1 MKFHASSLFC
11 TAAIFTSAILLP
23 VTSSAQLTITNG
35 VQKFASLTSTTVTM
49 SNKCELWV
57 TNITPLS
64 GCIIN
69 LNSTDAWLF
78 LTGVKPSVVAA
89 SYLAQ
94 VRVNGAGAVADSNCK
109 VVQYG
114 QYGTVVIPYSSSFQ
128 PLTVFTE
135 PEFAGAA
142 TQYSSYVYHTGGGI
156 ASFSSF
162 KLKRGYQA
170 VFAATADGK
179 NNSKCYVA
187 QDGDLEIGV
196 LPDALN
202 GNVQFIYVTP
212 WKWTSKKGIAGNPG
226 NSRLN
231 LLWWYDWNIDQSST
245 RDLEYVAIRQQQF
258 WPSLSQNWQ
267 SLGINTIL
275 GYNEPDQANQANLS
289 VSTAI
294 SSWGDVLGTGLRAGS
309 PATSDGGRSSW
320 LYPFMSQA
328 DAAGLRVDFVAI
340 HYYQS
345 HNPSDPS
352 GCASQMLSFL
362 QDIWNNT
369 HRPIWVTEW
378 NNGANWTDS
387 QNPPPTYAQQQA
399 CVQAMVNMLETTPFV
414 ERYALY
420 NWVEDTRSLIT
431 SSNTVT
437 PAGTFYSNVV
447 SSLSYSQAMPDNG
460 VRGIA
465 QFLFSTNTWDTSGY
479 CNNGMA
485 VGAPSF
491 TVGHNAQSHAIV
503 LDGQNSYVQ
512 LPANIAQ
519 GTGFTFAGWI
529 NWNGGANW
537 QRILDFG
544 NDTTHYL
551 FLTPSSGSGTLRFA
565 INNGSGEQIVETSAL
580 TSGSWQHVA
589 VTLSGNTA
597 TLYVNGV
604 QVASSTGFSIAPS
617 AFNPIKNYLGKSQ
630 FSADPLFNGMM
641 DAVTIKDYAMTA
653 GQIALLQTNVPP
665 QFASSL
671 LTRSGGTEAVPY
683 SDTIAGTATSS
694 NPDDTLTYSKAGGPD
709 WLTVAADGTLSGTP
723 TSSDGGTNYFTIAV
737 SDNAAQNAF
746 VILAIP
752 VTVFTTSGTWIAD
765 ASGNWGAAS
774 DWSGNAVASGTNQT
788 ADFST
793 VNITADR
800 TVTLDS
806 SRTIGN
812 LKFSDAAGANNWT
825 ISAANGS
832 TLSFDTGSAT
842 SPLITVTNTVTI
854 SAPIAGTN
862 GFTKT
867 GPGTMILSGNNP
879 LIGTLFIDTGSN
891 TGNDGIVRVTGPDAF
906 DNASLVSIRNNNSGN
921 STLQLDGSAGNI
933 TINANFSVTYR
944 NNGVIA
950 IENLSGTN
958 VINGNFQMFQG
969 GNSHTVQS
977 DSGLIVFTGTNQYVG
992 GITGVRTNYFTGSG
1006 NHLVVGPI
1014 LDSTNGSPI
1023 ALVKNGSGKL
1033 TLGGANTYTNG
1044 TALNAGTLLV
1054 DGFLPAPFSIASG
1067 TTLGGSGII
1076 NAAVTMPPGTTL
1088 IPGDNFGTLT
1098 VSNNLTLNAASQT
1111 IMQITP
1117 AEGVAPLTNATL
1129 NVSGTF
1135 SPAGT
1140 LAITNL
1146 GDPPSSGDTFRLFN
1160 VAGISGNFATMNFP
1174 PIDPSLTWSFNP
1186 VTGVLMAVPASNTPP
1201 GISSISNQT
1210 VNENTGSGPIAF
1222 TVGDAE
1228 TPADALTVAGISSN
1242 AGLVPP
1248 SSIVFG
1254 GSGSNRTVTIT
1265 PMANKSGT
1273 AMITLAVSDASTNA
1287 TTSFLLTVNF
1297 IDQPPTIS
1305 AIPNQTWNK
1314 NVAFGPLS
1322 FTVGDPDNAASSL
1335 IVNAASSNPA
1345 LIPSSGIVFGGSG
1358 SNRTITLNPATNQS
1372 GTATI
1377 TLTVSDGTLSTNTSF
1392 LVRVIAATTISK
1404 ANNTDNLNLGSSWVG
1419 GLVPDTNGIALW
1431 DNTVTSA
1438 NTVAPGANLSWNGL
1452 KILNPGGPVA
1462 IGPGNSLTLG
1472 ASGIDLSAT
1481 TQNLII
1487 SSGLTI
1493 SAGNQSWNVANGQ
1506 SLTLNAGN
1514 FSRNAGSTLNVLGAG
1529 TLAAS
1534 MTGLTVDASKPSGV
1548 LGGWMFVNNT
1558 NFATITGGNVVPYT
1572 GGLASSTW
1580 GFTDGTGSTNYN
1592 VTAASGTTYGAS
1604 SRVANTIR
1612 YTGAADTLTL
1622 GNNNSGSQLVV
1633 NALIHAGTG
1642 TLSLVNGSGSLTA
1655 AGLAAGT
1662 SKELVLNAA
1671 TAPITVSARIH
1682 NSSSGASAVTI
1693 PGANVVTMSGTND
1706 YTGGTFVN
1714 GALKLG
1720 LANTIPSASSLTVNG
1735 TLDMASFSDT
1745 VAALSGAGVIDNS
1758 VAGTPTLTVN
1768 GTASSTFLGTIKN
1781 AASSLSLT
1789 KTGSGT
1795 LVLASANA
1803 YSGGTAIGASGGAG
1817 VIRAAANQ
1825 ALGTG
1830 NITFDPTGN
1839 GGTARLELTGGSSL
1853 PNTILFS
1860 GRNNSTAGIENISGS
1875 NTLAGLINVVSG
1887 GGVYTIQTDAG
1898 LLTIGGSGST
1908 AITDSASGA
1917 RSLTF
1922 QGTGIGNVA
1931 GNITDGSGTI
1941 SLSKADVGSWTLGG
1955 ANSYSGT
1962 TTVNAGTL
1970 VVNGTLGAGSV
1981 TVNGGTLAGGGI
1993 IGGTVTVLPGAT
2005 LAPGGSLTVL
2015 SVSNDV
2021 TLQSGSTMMF
2031 EISATSGASD
2041 QLVSP
2046 ETLTCSGTLAVT
2058 NISGTLAAGDTFQLF
2073 QAGAIDGT
2081 FTSISLPPLNA
2092 GLSWNT
2098 NNLAVDGT
2106 LSVIS
2111 IVTAPSTN
2119 ASITSMSL
2127 SGTNL
2132 LVHGTNNNVPNT
2144 NFHYVVMSSTDLAL
2158 PMSNWT
2164 PVATNS
2170 FNMDGTFDYT
2180 NPIAPGSPL
2189 QFIDVMIVP

>member
-1 MKFHASSLFC
+1 MNSRVFKLLIALAVLAGISP
-11 TAAIFTSAILLP
+11 AAI
-23 VTSSAQLTITNG
+23 AQTLTITNG
-35 VQKFASLTSTTVTM
+35 VQKYASLTSTTVNM
-49 SNKCELWV
+49 SGKCELWV
-57 TNITPLS
+57 TNSSAPLS
-64 GCIIN
+64 GCTIN
-69 LNSTDAWLF
+69 LNSTDSWLF

-94 VRVNGAGAVADSNCK
+94 VRVNGASAVADSNCK

-114 QYGTVVIPYSSSFQ
+114 QYGAIVIPYSSSFQ
-128 PLTVFTE
+128 PLTVFTQ
-135 PEFAGAA
+135 PEFAGVA
-142 TQYSSYVYHTGGGI
+142 TQYSPYTYYTGGGI

-162 KLKRGYQA
+162 KLKRGYQV
-170 VFAATADGK
+170 VFAQTADGK
-179 NNSKCYVA
+179 NSSKCYVA

-196 LPDALN
+196 LPDALS

-212 WKWTSKKGIAGNPG
+212 WRWTSKKGIAGNPG
-226 NSRLN
+226 NSWLN
-231 LLWWYDWNIDQSST
+231 LLWWYDWNLDQNST
-245 RDLEYVAIRQQQF
+245 RDLEYVAIRQEQF

-267 SLGINTIL
+267 SRGINTIL

-294 SSWGDVLGTGLRAGS
+294 SSWGDVLATGLRVGS

-320 LYPFMSQA
+320 LYPFVSQA

-345 HNPSDPS
+345 HNPADPS

-399 CVQAMVNMLETTPFV
+399 CVQAMVNMLESTPFV

-420 NWVEDTRSLIT
+420 NWVEDTRSLVT

-447 SSLSYSQAMPDNG
+447 SSLSYSQAMPSNS

-485 VGAPSF
+485 VGAPSY
-491 TVGHNAQSHAIV
+491 TVGHNPQSQAIV
-503 LDGQNSYVQ
+503 LDGSNSYVQ
-512 LPANIAQ
+512 LPANIAP
-519 GTGFTFAGWI
+519 GSGFTFAGWI

-537 QRILDFG
+537 QRIFDFG

-565 INNGSGEQIVETSAL
+565 INNGSGEQTVETSAL
-580 TSGSWQHVA
+580 ASGSWQHVA

-604 QVASSTGFSIAPS
+604 QVASSSGFSITPA
-617 AFNPIKNYLGKSQ
+617 AFNPIKNCLGKSQ

-665 QFASSL
+665 QFTSGL

-683 SDTIAGTATSS
+683 SDTIAGTAVSS
-694 NPDDTLTYSKAGGPD
+694 NPGDTLTYSKASGPA
-709 WLTVAADGTLSGTP
+709 WLNVAPDGTLSGTP

-737 SDNAAQNAF
+737 SDGAAQNAF
-746 VILAIP
+746 TVLAIP

-765 ASGNWGAAS
+765 TNDVWSQTN
-774 DWSGNAVASGTNQT
+774 DWNGNAVANGANET

-793 VNITADR
+793 INITADR
-800 TVTLDS
+800 TVTIDS
-806 SRTIGN
+806 SRTIGF
-812 LKFSDAAGANNWT
+812 LKFGDTAGANNWT
-825 ISAANGS
+825 LAGAGGPV
-832 TLSFDTGSAT
+832 LSLDTGSAT
-842 SPLITVTNTVTI
+842 SPLITVTNTATI

-867 GPGTMILSGNNP
+867 GPGTLILSGNDP
-879 LIGTLFIDTGSN
+879 LTGTLFIDTGSN
-891 TGNDGIVRVTGPDAF
+891 TGNDGIVRVAGPDAI
-906 DNASLVSIRNNNSGN
+906 DNASLVSIRNNNNGN

-933 TINANFSVTYR
+933 TINANFTVTYR

-958 VINGNFQMFQG
+958 VINGNFQLFEG

-977 DSGLIVFTGTNQYVG
+977 DSGLIVLTGTNQYVG
-992 GITGVRTNYFTGSG
+992 ALTGVRTNYFTGPG

-1014 LDSTNGSPI
+1014 LNSTNGSPI
-1023 ALVKNGSGKL
+1023 ALVKNGSGTL
-1033 TLGGANTYTNG
+1033 TLGGTNTYTNG
-1044 TALNAGTLLV
+1044 TLFNSGTLLV
-1054 DGFLPAPFSIASG
+1054 DGVLPAPLLIASG
-1067 TTLGGSGII
+1067 TTLGGSGVI
-1076 NAAVTMPPGTTL
+1076 NAPVTLPTGTML

-1098 VSNNLTLNAASQT
+1098 VNNNLSLNAGTQT
-1111 IMQITP
+1111 IMQIAP
-1117 AEGVAPLTNATL
+1117 AENLVPLTNAQL
-1129 NVSGTF
+1129 SVN
-1135 SPAGT
+1135 GT
-1140 LAITNL
+1140 LSVAGALVVTNL
-1146 GDPPSSGDTFRLFN
+1146 GGPLSLGESFQVFN
-1160 VAGISGNFATMNFP
+1160 AAGITGNFATMNFP
-1174 PIDPSLTWSFNP
+1174 PLDPSLVWSFNP
-1186 VTGVLMAVPASNTPP
+1186 VTGVLMVVPASNTPP
-1201 GISSISNQT
+1201 TISSIANQS
-1210 VNENTGSGPIAF
+1210 VNENSGTGPIAF

-1228 TPADALTVAGISSN
+1228 TSADSLILNGISSN

-1248 SSIVFG
+1248 GSIVFG

-1265 PMANKSGT
+1265 PSANKSGT
-1273 AMITLAVSDASTNA
+1273 ATITLAVSDGFTNA

-1314 NVAFGPLS
+1314 NVAIGPLS
-1322 FTVGDPDNAASSL
+1322 FTVSDPDNAASSL
-1335 IVNAASSNPA
+1335 IVSGSSSNPA
-1345 LIPSSGIVFGGSG
+1345 LIPLSGIVFGGSG
-1358 SNRTITLNPATNQS
+1358 SNRTVTLNPTTNQS
-1372 GTATI
+1372 GTTTI
-1377 TLTVSDGTLSTNTSF
+1377 TLTVSDGTLSTNTAF
-1392 LVRVIAATTISK
+1392 LVTVIAPATISK
-1404 ANNTDNLNLGSSWVG
+1404 ANNTDNLNLGSSWVSG
-1419 GLVPDTNGIALW
+1419 AVPDTNGIGLW
-1431 DNTVTSA
+1431 DSTVTSA
-1438 NTVAPGANLSWNGL
+1438 NTVALGANLSWNGL
-1452 KILNPGGPVA
+1452 KVLNPGGPVA
-1462 IGPGNSLTLG
+1462 IAAGNTLTLG
-1472 ASGIDLSAT
+1472 LSGIDLSAAS
-1481 TQNLII
+1481 QNLTI

-1493 SAGNQSWNVANGQ
+1493 SPGNQAWNVVGGQ
-1506 SLTLNAGN
+1506 SLTLNTGS
-1514 FSRNAGSTLNVLGAG
+1514 FSRNTGSTLNLQGAG
-1529 TLAAS
+1529 TVAAS
-1534 MTGLTVDASKPSGV
+1534 MPGLAVDASKPSGI
-1548 LGGWMFVNNT
+1548 LGGWIFVNNT

-1572 GGLASSTW
+1572 GGFASSTW

-1604 SRVANTIR
+1604 SRVANTVR

-1633 NALIHAGTG
+1633 NGLINAGTG
-1642 TLSLVNGSGSLTA
+1642 TLSLVNGTGSLTT
-1655 AGLAAGT
+1655 AGLAPGT

-1671 TAPITVSARIH
+1671 TAPITVSARTH

-1693 PGANVVTMSGTND
+1693 VGANIVTMSGSND

-1714 GALKLG
+1714 GTLKLG
-1720 LANTIPSASSLTVNG
+1720 AANSIPSASSLTVNG
-1735 TLDMASFSDT
+1735 TLDTASFSDT
-1745 VAALSGAGVIDNS
+1745 IAALSGAGVIDNS

-1768 GTASSTFLGTIKN
+1768 GTASSTFMGTIKN
-1781 AASSLSLT
+1781 TANALALT

-1795 LVLASANA
+1795 LILASANA
-1803 YSGGTAIGASGGAG
+1803 YSGGTTIGASGGAG

-1839 GGTARLELTGGSSL
+1839 GSTARLELAGGISL
-1853 PNTILFS
+1853 PNTISFS
-1860 GRNNSTAGIENISGS
+1860 GRNNSTVGIENVSGS
-1875 NTLAGLINVVSG
+1875 NTLAGPINLVSG
-1887 GGVYTIQTDAG
+1887 GGVYNIQTDAG
-1898 LLTIGGSGST
+1898 LLTISSSGVT

-1922 QGTGIGNVA
+1922 QGAGSGSIA
-1931 GNITDGSGTI
+1931 GNITDGSGAI
-1941 SLSKADVGSWTLGG
+1941 SISKADIGTWTLSG
-1955 ANSYSGT
+1955 ANTYSGT

-1970 VVNGTLGAGSV
+1970 IVNGSIGSGSV
-1981 TVNGGTLAGGGI
+1981 AVNGGTLGGDGI
-1993 IGGTVTVLPGAT
+1993 IGGSVTVLSGGT
-2005 LAPGGSLTVL
+2005 LAPGGGLTVL

-2021 TLQSGSTMMF
+2021 TLQSGSTTIF
-2031 EISATSGASD
+2031 EISATAVAND
-2041 QLVSP
+2041 QLTASG
-2046 ETLTCSGTLAVT
+2046 TLTCSGTLAVT
-2058 NISGTLAAGDTFQLF
+2058 NINGTLLAGDTFQLF
-2073 QAGAIDGT
+2073 QAGTIYGA
-2081 FTSISLPPLNA
+2081 FNSNSLPPLSA
-2092 GLSWNT
+2092 GLAWNT
-2098 NNLAVDGT
+2098 ANLGSGQ
-2106 LSVIS
+2106 LSVVQVAPANIS
-2111 IVTAPSTN
+2111 WSMAGSTGLN
-2119 ASITSMSL
+2119 LTWPANYIGWQLQVQTNTVA
-2127 SGTNL
+2127 GTNW
-2132 LVHGTNNNVPNT
+2132 VDVPG
-2144 NFHYVVMSSTDLAL
+2144 SAL
-2158 PMSNWT
+2158 
-2164 PVATNS
+2164 TNS
-2170 FNMDGTFDYT
+2170 MLVPVDPTV
-2180 NPIAPGSPL
+2180 GSMFYRLIYP
-2189 QFIDVMIVP
+2189 

>member
-1 MKFHASSLFC
+1 MKSRALSLFC
-11 TAAIFTSAILLP
+11 TAAIFTGVTLLP
-23 VTSSAQLTITNG
+23 ITSSAQLTITNG

-57 TNITPLS
+57 TNSAPLS

-114 QYGTVVIPYSSSFQ
+114 QYGAIVIPYSSSFQ
-128 PLTVFTE
+128 PLTAFTE
-135 PEFAGAA
+135 PEFAGSA
-142 TQYSSYVYHTGGGI
+142 TQYSSYTLYAGGGI
-156 ASFSSF
+156 TSFSSF
-162 KLKRGYQA
+162 RLKRGYQV

-196 LPDALN
+196 LPDGLN

-212 WKWTSKKGIAGNPG
+212 WRWTSKKGIAGNPG

-245 RDLEYVAIRQQQF
+245 RDFEYVAIRQQQF

-294 SSWGDVLGTGLRAGS
+294 SSWGDVLGSGLRAGS

-320 LYPFMSQA
+320 LYPFVSQA

-345 HNPSDPS
+345 HNPADPS

-378 NNGANWTDS
+378 NNGANWTDT

-399 CVQAMVNMLETTPFV
+399 CVQAMVNMLESTSYV

-465 QFLFSTNTWDTSGY
+465 QYQFSINTWDTSGY

-485 VGAPSF
+485 IGAPTYS
-491 TVGHNAQSHAIV
+491 VGHNAQSHAIV
-503 LDGQNSYVQ
+503 LDGQSSYVQ

-519 GTGFTFAGWI
+519 GSGFTFASWI

-537 QRILDFG
+537 QRIFDFG

-580 TSGSWQHVA
+580 ASSSWQHVA
-589 VTLSGNTA
+589 ITLSGNTA

-653 GQIALLQTNVPP
+653 GQIAQLQTNVPP
-665 QFASSL
+665 QFTSSL

-694 NPDDTLTYSKAGGPD
+694 NPGDTLTYSKAGGSD
-709 WLTVAADGTLSGTP
+709 WLNVAADGTLSGVP

-737 SDNAAQNAF
+737 SDNAAQNVF

-765 ASGNWGAAS
+765 ASGNWSQAT

-788 ADFST
+788 ADFSL

-812 LKFSDAAGANNWT
+812 LKFSDAAGANNWA
-825 ISAANGS
+825 IAAANGS
-832 TLSFDTGSAT
+832 ALSLDTGSAT
-842 SPLITVTNTVTI
+842 SPLITVTNAVTI
-854 SAPIAGTN
+854 TAPVAGTN

-867 GPGTMILSGNNP
+867 GPGTLILSGNNP
-879 LIGTLFIDTGSN
+879 LTGMLFIDTGSN
-891 TGNDGIVRVTGPDAF
+891 TGNDGIVRVAGPDAF

-933 TINANFSVTYR
+933 TINANFTVTYR

-958 VINGNFQMFQG
+958 VINGNFQLFQG

-992 GITGVRTNYFTGSG
+992 GITGIRTNYFTGPG

-1033 TLGGANTYTNG
+1033 TLAGANTYTNG
-1044 TALNAGTLLV
+1044 TALNAGALLV
-1054 DGFLPAPFSIASG
+1054 DGVLPAPFSIASG
-1067 TTLGGSGII
+1067 TTLGGSGVI
-1076 NAAVTMPPGTTL
+1076 NATVTMPPGTTV

-1140 LAITNL
+1140 LMVTNL
-1146 GDPPSSGDTFRLFN
+1146 GDPPSAGDTFQLFN
-1160 VAGISGNFATMNFP
+1160 VAGISGNFATMSFP
-1174 PIDPSLTWSFNP
+1174 PLDPSLVWSFNP
-1186 VTGVLMAVPASNTPP
+1186 VTGVLVAVPASNTPP
-1201 GISSISNQT
+1201 SISSISNQT
-1210 VNENTGSGPIAF
+1210 VNENSGTGPIAL
-1222 TVGDAE
+1222 TVGDVE
-1228 TPADALTVAGISSN
+1228 TPANTLTVAGISSN

-1254 GSGSNRTVTIT
+1254 GSASNRTVTIT
-1265 PMANKSGT
+1265 PAANKSGT
-1273 AMITLAVSDASTNA
+1273 ATITLAVSDGFTNA
-1287 TTSFLLTVNF
+1287 TTSFQLTVNF
-1297 IDQPPTIS
+1297 IDQPPVVS

-1314 NVAFGPLS
+1314 NVTIGPLS
-1322 FTVGDPDNAASSL
+1322 FTVSDPDNAASSL
-1335 IVNAASSNPA
+1335 IVNAASSNLV
-1345 LIPSSGIVFGGSG
+1345 LISLSGIVFGGSG
-1358 SNRTITLNPATNQS
+1358 SNRTVTLNPAANQGGS
-1372 GTATI
+1372 STI

-1392 LVRVIAATTISK
+1392 LVTVIAPTTVSK
-1404 ANNTDNLNLGSSWVG
+1404 ANNAFNLNLASSWVG
-1419 GLVPDTNGIALW
+1419 GAVPDTNGIALW
-1431 DNTVTSA
+1431 DSTVTSA
-1438 NTVAPGANLSWNGL
+1438 NTVALGASLSWNGL
-1452 KILNPGGPVA
+1452 KVLNPGGPVTLSA
-1462 IGPGNSLTLG
+1462 GNTLTLG
-1472 ASGIDLSAT
+1472 ASGIDLGTAN
-1481 TQNLII
+1481 QNLTI
-1487 SSGLTI
+1487 SSGLAI
-1493 SAGNQSWNVANGQ
+1493 SAGNQAWNVAGGQ
-1506 SLTLNAGN
+1506 SLTLNTGGFA
-1514 FSRNAGSTLNVLGAG
+1514 RNTGSTLNVQGAG
-1529 TLAAS
+1529 TVAAN
-1534 MTGLTVDASKPSGV
+1534 MPGLTVDSSKPSGV
-1548 LGGWMFVNNT
+1548 LGGWMFANNT
-1558 NFATITGGNVVPYT
+1558 NFATLSGGNVVPFT

-1604 SRVANTIR
+1604 SRVANTVR
-1612 YTGAADTLTL
+1612 YTGGADTLTL

-1633 NALIHAGTG
+1633 NGLINAGTG
-1642 TLSLVNGSGSLTA
+1642 TLSLLNGTGSLTA

-1671 TAPITVSARIH
+1671 TAPITVSARTH
-1682 NSSSGASAVTI
+1682 NSSGGASAVTI
-1693 PGANVVTMSGTND
+1693 LGANTVTMSGTND

-1714 GALKLG
+1714 GTLKLG
-1720 LANTIPSASSLTVNG
+1720 LANTIPSTSSVTVSG
-1735 TLDMASFSDT
+1735 TLDMASLSDT
-1745 VAALSGAGVIDNS
+1745 IAALSGGGVIDNS

-1781 AASSLSLT
+1781 TASALSLT

-1795 LVLASANA
+1795 LLLASANA
-1803 YSGGTAIGASGGAG
+1803 YSGGTTIGAGGGAG
-1817 VIRAAANQ
+1817 VIRATANQ

-1830 NITFDPTGN
+1830 NITFDATGN
-1839 GGTARLELTGGSSL
+1839 GSTARLELAGGSSL
-1853 PNTILFS
+1853 PNSISFS
-1860 GRNNSTAGIENISGS
+1860 GRNNSSVGIENISGS
-1875 NTLAGLINVVSG
+1875 NSLTGPINLVSG
-1887 GGVYTIQTDAG
+1887 GGVYNIQTDAG
-1898 LLTIGGSGST
+1898 SLTMGSIGTT

-1917 RSLTF
+1917 RSVTF
-1922 QGTGIGNVA
+1922 QGAGNGSVP
-1931 GNITDGSGTI
+1931 GNITDGSGAI
-1941 SLSKADVGSWTLGG
+1941 SISKSDVGTWALSG
-1955 ANSYSGT
+1955 ANTYSGT
-1962 TTVNAGTL
+1962 TTVNAGLL
-1970 VVNGTLGAGSV
+1970 VVNGSLGSGSV
-1981 TVNGGTLAGGGI
+1981 TVNGGTLGGDGI
-1993 IGGTVTVLPGAT
+1993 VGGTVTILSGAM
-2005 LAPGGSLTVL
+2005 LVPGGGLTAL

-2021 TLQSGSTMMF
+2021 TLQSGSTTMM
-2031 EISATSGASD
+2031 EISATALDND
-2041 QLVSP
+2041 QLIASG
-2046 ETLTCSGTLAVT
+2046 TLTCSGTLVVT
-2058 NISGTLAAGDTFQLF
+2058 NISGTLAAGNTFQLF
-2073 QAGAIDGT
+2073 RAGAINGT
-2081 FTSISLPPLNA
+2081 FTSNSLPPLGA
-2092 GLSWNT
+2092 GLSWET
-2098 NNLAVDGT
+2098 DNLSEDGT
-2106 LSVIS
+2106 LSVIAA
-2111 IVTAPSTN
+2111 ITAPGTN
-2119 ASITSMSL
+2119 ASITSVSL
-2127 SGTNL
+2127 FGSNL

-2144 NFHYVVMSSTDLAL
+2144 NFHYVVLSSTDLTV
-2158 PMSNWT
+2158 PMSNWIAL
-2164 PVATNS
+2164 ATNT
-2170 FNMDGTFDYT
+2170 FNADGTFDYT
-2180 NPIAPGSPL
+2180 NPIAPGSPR
-2189 QFIDVMIVP
+2189 QYIDVMAVP